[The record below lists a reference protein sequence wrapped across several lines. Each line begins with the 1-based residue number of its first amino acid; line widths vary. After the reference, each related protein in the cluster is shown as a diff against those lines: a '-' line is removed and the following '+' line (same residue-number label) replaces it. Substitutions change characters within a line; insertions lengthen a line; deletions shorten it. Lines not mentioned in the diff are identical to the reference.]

1 MKTIDKI
8 IKNNSIKLFGFC
20 DFSKLDL
27 LDCRAKSRIP
37 ENAKTVIMLAFPYK
51 LPDEY
56 YKNLNISKYA
66 VVKDYHLVLGDY
78 LTKITGELRAAFPSE
93 KFEWFSDNSPIP
105 EVDAAVK
112 SGIGVKGDNGLLIT
126 KDYGSWV
133 FLGEIVTTLK
143 TDATDYN
150 GECLHCGMCKQNCDV
165 VCGDKKKNC
174 LSSLTQAKGE
184 LTPDTV
190 KIMKQRKTLW
200 GCDLCQDICPM
211 NVNIKTE
218 PIKEFLDDV
227 ISEVRSDVEIENRAF
242 GWRGKKVIERNIR
255 LFYK

>member
-1 MKTIDKI
+1 MKI
-8 IKNNSIKLFGFC
+8 IESILKNNSINLFGFC
-20 DFSKLDL
+20 DFSMLNL
-27 LDCRAKSRIP
+27 INCRAKSRIP

-66 VVKDYHLVLGDY
+66 VVKDYHMVVGKY
-78 LTKITGELRAAFPSE
+78 LSKITDELRMVFPDE
-93 KFEWFSDNSPIP
+93 NFEWFADNSPIA
-105 EVDAAVK
+105 EVEAAVK
-112 SGIGVKGDNGLLIT
+112 AGIGVKGDNGLLIT

-143 TDATDYN
+143 TDTTDFN
-150 GECLHCGMCKQNCDV
+150 GECLHCGKCKKNCGA
-165 VCGDKKKNC
+165 VCGDKKKEC
-174 LSSLTQAKGE
+174 LSALNQSKGE
-184 LTPDTV
+184 LSLCTV
-190 KIMKQRKTLW
+190 EKMKKRKTLW
-200 GCDLCQDICPM
+200 GCDFCQDICPM

-242 GWRGKKVIERNIR
+242 GWRGKKVIERNIQA
-255 LFYK
+255 FYE